1 MKTMTIEDIKGIL
14 QNRSKEQLEC
24 LSYILIPYI
33 NNKQF
38 NENASLLRNLSGL
51 SLRQTA
57 NKLGIS
63 GQSLSQFEK
72 QKKFPADKTKKLFQL
87 YLSIGVDSA
96 YHGNKQL
103 LNAFLSVFFFNTKN
117 FILSS
122 ETITLKEEL
131 FKKFVNNINNDIYKN
146 VFIDDK
152 NPQIMQMYFFPEK
165 NKDYNDFYSSIDIET
180 EPVLKA
186 LTRNLKNIRFI
197 LDKDQYEMSNL
208 LGISN
213 TTYSYYENNLSHYLL
228 NTYNACNI
236 INELFYHM
244 ETKRPSNENLKKI
257 IKLLFVQKND
267 NTNTLIS
274 ETIYDYC
281 IAIKY
286 KQSQKTI
293 EYLENEL
300 AKIEVNLE
308 FNIE

>member
-1 MKTMTIEDIKGIL
+1 MTIDDIKRIL

-72 QKKFPADKTKKLFQL
+72 QKKFPSDKTKKLFQL

-96 YHGNKQL
+96 INGNKQL
-103 LNAFLSVFFFNTKN
+103 LNAFLSLFFFNSKN

-122 ETITLKEEL
+122 EIIALKEEL
-131 FKKFVNNINNDIYKN
+131 LKEFVNNINNDIYKN
-146 VFIDDK
+146 TFIDNK
-152 NPQIMQMYFFPEK
+152 SPQIMQMQFFPV
-165 NKDYNDFYSSIDIET
+165 KDIVYNDFYSSIDIET
-180 EPVLKA
+180 EPVLKV

-197 LDKDQYEMSNL
+197 LDKDQFEMSKL

-213 TTYSYYENNLSHYLL
+213 KTYSFYENNLNNYLL
-228 NTYNACNI
+228 NTYDACNI
-236 INELFYHM
+236 TNELFNHM
-244 ETKRPSNENLKKI
+244 ETKNLDNEKLKK
-257 IKLLFVQKND
+257 
-267 NTNTLIS
+267 
-274 ETIYDYC
+274 
-281 IAIKY
+281 
-286 KQSQKTI
+286 
-293 EYLENEL
+293 
-300 AKIEVNLE
+300 
-308 FNIE
+308 